1 MLYTGERQRVMYSI
15 NIISGV
21 EINFFDNLPVG
32 QVLSNVY
39 LPEKISICPKKG
51 TLSFK
56 FNLEKSTEFANY
68 AWFRESS
75 FYFRLLG

>member
-15 NIISGV
+15 NITSGA

-39 LPEKISICPKKG
+39 LPEKISTCLKKG

-56 FNLEKSTEFANY
+56 VNLEKSTEFAKH
-68 AWFRESS
+68 A
-75 FYFRLLG
+75 

>member
-1 MLYTGERQRVMYSI
+1 MLYTRERQRVMYRI

-39 LPEKISICPKKG
+39 LPEKISTCPKKG
-51 TLSFK
+51 TLSFAV
-56 FNLEKSTEFANY
+56 NLEKVPNLQNTRSLENQVFVCNC
-68 AWFRESS
+68 
-75 FYFRLLG
+75 

>member
-1 MLYTGERQRVMYSI
+1 MLYTGERQKVMYSI

-32 QVLSNVY
+32 QMLSNVY
-39 LPEKISICPKKG
+39 LPEKISACLKKG

-56 FNLEKSTEFANY
+56 VNLEKSTEFAKY
-68 AWFRESS
+68 T
-75 FYFRLLG
+75 

>member
-1 MLYTGERQRVMYSI
+1 MVKDKRVMYSI

-21 EINFFDNLPVG
+21 EINVFDNLPVG

-39 LPEKISICPKKG
+39 LPEKISTCLKKS

-56 FNLEKSTEFANY
+56 VNLEKSTEFAKY
-68 AWFRESS
+68 A
-75 FYFRLLG
+75 